1 MQGRGSGKKIGKKDM
16 DTAGTR
22 QVRELAQ
29 AVGGIIAE
37 RRNRL
42 GLSQSELAERV
53 GINQESLS
61 KMENGRIS
69 PKFERLQRFAD
80 ALGCRVED
88 LFKFKP
94 EQPLE
99 QAVAIADMIQGLPDA
114 EREVIVRMIGDMV
127 SVLSHSD
134 KDRNAV

>member
-1 MQGRGSGKKIGKKDM
+1 MQGGGFEKNTGKKGM
-16 DTAGTR
+16 DTGGSR

-29 AVGGIIAE
+29 AVGSIIAE

-42 GLSQSELAERV
+42 GLSQSELAEKV

-80 ALGCRVED
+80 ALNCRVED
-88 LFKFKP
+88 LFSFKP
-94 EQPLE
+94 RQPPE
-99 QAVAIADMIQGLPDA
+99 QAAAIADMIQGLSG
-114 EREVIVRMIGDMV
+114 EKREVIVRMISDIV
-127 SVLSHSD
+127 NILSHPG
-134 KDRNAV
+134 KDQDVV

>member
-1 MQGRGSGKKIGKKDM
+1 
-16 DTAGTR
+16 
-22 QVRELAQ
+22 
-29 AVGGIIAE
+29 
-37 RRNRL
+37 L

-80 ALGCRVED
+80 VLGCRVED

-99 QAVAIADMIQGLPDA
+99 QAAVIADMIQGLPDA